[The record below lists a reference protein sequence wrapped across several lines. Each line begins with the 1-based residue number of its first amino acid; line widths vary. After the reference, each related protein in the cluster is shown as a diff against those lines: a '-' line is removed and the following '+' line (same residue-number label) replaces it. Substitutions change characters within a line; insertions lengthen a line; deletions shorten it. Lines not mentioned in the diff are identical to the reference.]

1 MARKLLKEET
11 AYLERALPGHLG
23 IKCYVPKT
31 GPGGEGSKRQQ
42 RERTLDF
49 IFLKCVCVYLFL
61 LVRRKEGEEGKPE
74 QHERLQ
80 DLYKQSARQPI
91 LHLAHCSSVS
101 AS

>member
-1 MARKLLKEET
+1 MSPRQDLEEK
-11 AYLERALPGHLG
+11 AAKGSNVR
-23 IKCYVPKT
+23 
-31 GPGGEGSKRQQ
+31 GPWTS
-42 RERTLDF
+42 F
-49 IFLKCVCVYLFL
+49 FLNVCVYLFL